1 MTHWSGSGKSCTQLL
16 LPHTDIPPHP
26 TGLQASMSPQGP
38 DQTSQH
44 GPTHPTGRGSQPR
57 ARWDPARDQATL
69 STRSPGPAPRL
80 TQKRPA
86 TQLGARSPHHKHPRS
101 HIPRTLGSTLD
112 TPKQQTQLSSPL
124 GAARPLQSQRPLS
137 SMCKSNRETRVQPTI
152 GQWTQRDLCN
162 PSRY

>member
-1 MTHWSGSGKSCTQLL
+1 M
-16 LPHTDIPPHP
+16 LPHPDIPPHP
-26 TGLQASMSPQGP
+26 MGLRASMSPQGP

-44 GPTHPTGRGSQPR
+44 GPTHPTGRGSQPC
-57 ARWDPARDQATL
+57 ARRDPARDQATL

-124 GAARPLQSQRPLS
+124 RAPRPLESQRPLS
-137 SMCKSNRETRVQPTI
+137 SMCKSNRETRVQPTTATS
-152 GQWTQRDLCN
+152 WNWSVDQRDRCN